1 MTYPGQGWPGQP
13 QPDGQGQP
21 PSGWGQP
28 QQPQY
33 PYGQEQFPQQPY
45 QGGLLDPGQ
54 QPYPGQQYPGQQP
67 YPTMQYPINQP
78 PYGQVP
84 PPQPRKRRT
93 GLVIGAVVA
102 VVVLAGGGI
111 GTYFAVNHAAR
122 TGSASPQAAAA
133 KLVADVSDDDIL
145 GVVNDLP
152 PAEAAWL
159 RDTLDQT
166 TDQLKRLKVVKPNAD
181 PGSALALT
189 VNARGLRFDAN
200 ATERVNDH
208 LAITKLV
215 AGTITVG
222 QQVSTNNYTD
232 SFLHSVFPD
241 GVPTGQTH
249 TVDIADAVQQL
260 GHPIRIATVDVDG
273 QWYPSLFYSIADAGL
288 QAAHQSWPDRSVPA
302 VGASSADDAVR
313 QFVQAFMN
321 EDARGIIERT
331 APDEMAVLHDAGQVL
346 IDAAGPGEPTG
357 LRIDSVTFADRNVAG
372 GVDTVLRSMTVTD
385 RGERITI
392 SQSGSCYQVRGSE
405 PGQNARFCASDVTKA
420 FGDETALLP
429 PELLNVLQDMIAGVV
444 HNGVGIVAT
453 QVDGQWYVSPGR
465 TFSQLAL
472 DLYGS
477 ISQQDFAALLQL
489 GNPH

>member
-1 MTYPGQGWPGQP
+1 
-13 QPDGQGQP
+13 GQGQP

-28 QQPQY
+28 QQPQ
-33 PYGQEQFPQQPY
+33 FPQQPY
-45 QGGLLDPGQ
+45 QGGLLNPGQ
-54 QPYPGQQYPGQQP
+54 QPYPGQEPYSGQPYPGQQP

-78 PYGQVP
+78 PYGQAP
-84 PPQPRKRRT
+84 LQPRKRRT
-93 GLVIGAVVA
+93 GLAVGAVVA
-102 VVVLAGGGI
+102 VVVLAGGGV
-111 GTYFAVNHAAR
+111 GTYFAFNHAAK

-133 KLVADVSDDDIL
+133 KLVADVSKDDVL

-152 PAEAAWL
+152 PAEASLL
-159 RDTLDQT
+159 RDTVDQT
-166 TDQLKRLKVVKPNAD
+166 TDQLKRLKVVKPDAD
-181 PGSALALT
+181 PSAAIA
-189 VNARGLRFDAN
+189 VRIQARGLRFDGN

-222 QQVSTNNYTD
+222 QQVSSNNYTD

-241 GVPTGQTH
+241 GVPSDGRTY
-249 TVDIADAVQQL
+249 TVNVADAVQQL
-260 GHPIRIATVDVDG
+260 GHPVRIATVDVDG
-273 QWYPSLFYSIADAGL
+273 EWYPSLFYSIADAGL
-288 QAAHQSWPDRSVPA
+288 QAAHQSWPARSVPA

-321 EDARGIIERT
+321 EDARGIIART
-331 APDEMAVLHDAGQVL
+331 APDEMAALHDAGQVL
-346 IDAAGPGEPTG
+346 IRAAGPGEPSG
-357 LRIDSVTFADRNVAG
+357 LKIDSVTFADRSVAG
-372 GVDTVLRSMTVTD
+372 GVDTVLRDMTVTD
-385 RGERITI
+385 GDQRITI

-405 PGQNARFCASDVTKA
+405 PGQDARFCASDVTREL
-420 FGDETALLP
+420 GDEAGLLP
-429 PELLNVLQDMIAGVV
+429 PELLNVVQDMVSGLV

-465 TFSQLAL
+465 TVSQLVL

-477 ISQQDFAALLQL
+477 ITPQDLGALLQL